1 MYTERVK
8 VSQVDHM
15 AIVTDTKA
23 KYMNGKVYIYRNGNL
38 LAGGLTKREALT
50 TMDALYEYDRQRE
63 GERTNAAKL
72 GEERK
77 AEKLSFVKAM
87 HNIVCSLNDER
98 FYYDGWIHLMPDCPT
113 EEDFKDFA
121 EEDNKDL
128 LEELAAMFAYIMTEA
143 CKDEKPFYIGGNC
156 I

>member
-8 VSQVDHM
+8 TEQVNRM
-15 AIVTDTKA
+15 AEITDTTA

-50 TMDALYEYDRQRE
+50 TLDALCEYDRQRE
-63 GERTNAAKL
+63 DERANAAKL
-72 GEERK
+72 GEEKK
-77 AEKLSFVKAM
+77 AERLAFVKAM
-87 HNIVCSLNDER
+87 HNIVCSLNDES
-98 FYYDGWIHLMPDCPT
+98 FYYDNWINIMPDCPT
-113 EEDFKDFA
+113 EEDFEYFTGEDDKDS
-121 EEDNKDL
+121 
-128 LEELAAMFAYIMTEA
+128 LEELATMFAHIITEA